1 MHQQEKKP
9 TSDLT
14 FKLSGNNSLLTLAD
28 GSSFDISI
36 EAAFINFMDQLP
48 TGFELPETRDEI
60 LGILDDFTKH
70 LPEDYSMARYKNI
83 YTLMNGLAAFH
94 FALLAK
100 RNGGN
105 NE

>member
-1 MHQQEKKP
+1 MQKQQNNP
-9 TSDLT
+9 TLPA

-36 EAAFINFMDQLP
+36 EAAFINFLTELP
-48 TGFELPETRDEI
+48 VGFELPETKDEV

-70 LPEDYSMARYKNI
+70 LPENYSMARYKNI
-83 YTLMNGLAAFH
+83 YTLMNALASFH

-105 NE
+105 HE